1 MNEVT
6 IEVQRREATGKSA
19 VRRLRQ
25 QDLIPAVLYGG
36 EKEPVAIQVPRKL
49 ILGLFKQGG
58 SENRIFQLLLSG
70 TGQTRHAMIRDMQV
84 DPLTHQVAHI
94 DFQRIDM
101 TRKIR
106 VKVPLELQGVPY
118 GVKTEAGLL
127 DFVTREL
134 EIECLPGAI
143 PQKLALDVTEVRVGQ
158 HLEAK
163 DVALPAGIELIGE
176 PDRVVVSVGHARVEA
191 EAPTAAVAVPEAA
204 EPEVIAR
211 GKKDEEK
218 AP

>member
-58 SENRIFQLLLSG
+58 SENRIFQLQLAG
-70 TGQTRHAMIRDMQV
+70 TGQTRHAMIRDMQI

-106 VKVPLELQGVPY
+106 VKVPLDLQGIPY

-134 EIECLPGAI
+134 EVECLPSAI
-143 PQKLALDVTEVRVGQ
+143 PQKLALDVSEVRVGQ

-163 DVALPAGIELIGE
+163 DVALPAGVELVGE
-176 PDRVVVSVGHARVEA
+176 LDRVVVSVGHARVEA
-191 EAPTAAVAVPEAA
+191 EAPTAAAAVPEAA

-218 AP
+218 AS

>member
-58 SENRIFQLLLSG
+58 SENRIFQLLLAG

-84 DPLTHQVAHI
+84 DPLTHQVSHI

-134 EIECLPGAI
+134 EIECLPSAI
-143 PQKLALDVTEVRVGQ
+143 PQKLALDVSEVRVGQ

-163 DVALPAGIELIGE
+163 DVTLPAGVDLIGE

-191 EAPTAAVAVPEAA
+191 EAPTAAVAAPEAA

-218 AP
+218 AS